1 MEPDWKVVYTVNK
14 PYQAEIIKDLLEKNG
29 ITTVIMNKRDST
41 YLAFG
46 EIEIYVQEEFATE
59 ARKLLEQTEL

>member
-59 ARKLLEQTEL
+59 ARKLLEQTKL